1 MRDKI
6 GWVGMMRRG
15 KVWWRGEENLTVS
28 KNVRNIEVGVYW
40 ELIRSENEERSCV
53 SGRKQLEK
61 GRGTERTRGGLI

>member
-1 MRDKI
+1 MRDKT

-15 KVWWRGEENLTVS
+15 KVWWRGEENWTVS

-40 ELIRSENEERSCV
+40 ELIRSENEERYCV

-61 GRGTERTRGGLI
+61 GRGTERTRGGLM